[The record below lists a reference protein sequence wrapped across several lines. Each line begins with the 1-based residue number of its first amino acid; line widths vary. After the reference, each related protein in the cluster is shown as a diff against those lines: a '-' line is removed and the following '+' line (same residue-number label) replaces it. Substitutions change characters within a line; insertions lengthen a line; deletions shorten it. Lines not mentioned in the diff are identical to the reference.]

1 MLRTS
6 LEYRDGDMRLTG
18 YLVDGKGSD
27 PAPGVVIFHGGAGLD
42 DHARQQT
49 ERYADLG
56 FVALAADLFGPGVMG
71 DREKVI
77 AAIGAIRGDRELLRR
92 RASAA
97 QQALVGLPGCSGTA
111 SVVGFCFGGLAALE
125 YARSGADLTAVVS
138 IHGNLETNQPAQ
150 PGSLRPRILACHGAA
165 DPHVPMA
172 QTAAFAAE
180 MEAAG
185 ADWELVVYGGAMHG
199 FTHRDAVGPAAR
211 PGVEYNERADAL
223 SFARAAAFLAEGFHG
238 RASG

>member
-1 MLRTS
+1 MVGS
-6 LEYRDGDMRLTG
+6 GVEYLDSDLKLTG
-18 YLVDGKGSD
+18 YLVDGKGLD
-27 PAPGVVIFHGGAGLD
+27 PSPGILIFHGGAGLD
-42 DHARQQT
+42 AHARQQT
-49 ERYADLG
+49 ERYAGLG
-56 FVALAADLFGPGVMG
+56 YVALAADLFGPGVMG

-77 AAIGAIRGDRELLRR
+77 ASIGAIRSDRELLHR
-92 RASAA
+92 RALAA
-97 QQALVGLPGCSGTA
+97 QQALVSVPGCSGTVSA
-111 SVVGFCFGGLAALE
+111 VGFCFGGLAALE
-125 YARSGADLTAVVS
+125 YARSGADLAAAVS
-138 IHGNLETNQPAQ
+138 IHGNLETNQSAQ

-172 QTAAFAAE
+172 QTTAFAAE

-211 PGVEYNERADAL
+211 PGVEYNERADTL
-223 SFARAAAFLAEGFHG
+223 SFARAAAFLAEAFQG